1 MVKKAQLEET
11 ESGLQRPER
20 GRTGLNKR
28 PTRFQ
33 QNCETDWVL
42 SRDRFGDISLVP
54 AYLVVV
60 DVDNTYTLSKPPTAA
75 PDAASDVSTL
85 AQVSAV
91 LIDWRA

>member
-28 PTRFQ
+28 PTRLR

-42 SRDRFGDISLVP
+42 SGDRFRGTFL
-54 AYLVVV
+54 
-60 DVDNTYTLSKPPTAA
+60 
-75 PDAASDVSTL
+75 
-85 AQVSAV
+85 
-91 LIDWRA
+91 